1 MSSSSRQRLAGGLVI
16 GVAAIAFYIG
26 MQFKGPGLGG
36 SGSGDGGPAPGE
48 ASQPSTSGTTVPAVS
63 ADTDIAGD
71 EAVLAST
78 RPSSPAVPES
88 PRITVVISGDKY
100 LLSTTGDQAQATP
113 AELAEVARA
122 ALAATGDGQGIR
134 VRIFRK
140 KDATAGAK
148 LDLFSK
154 LNDAGIP
161 SEAIQ
166 DMKEFLD

>member
-1 MSSSSRQRLAGGLVI
+1 MATTTRQRLAGGFVV
-16 GVAAIAFYIG
+16 GVAALAFYIG
-26 MQFKGPGLGG
+26 TQFKGLGLGG
-36 SGSGDGGPAPGE
+36 SGSGDGGPVSGE
-48 ASQPSTSGTTVPAVS
+48 SSQPSISKGD
-63 ADTDIAGD
+63 DTPQAEPSDLAGD

-78 RPSSPAVPES
+78 HTPPAKTAPLVA
-88 PRITVVISGDKY
+88 IVISGDKY
-100 LLSTTGDQAQATP
+100 LLSATGEEATATP
-113 AELAEVARA
+113 AKLTDVARA
-122 ALAATGDGQGIR
+122 ALSTTGDGQGIR

>member
-1 MSSSSRQRLAGGLVI
+1 MATTTRQRLAGGFVI
-16 GVAAIAFYIG
+16 GVAALAFYIG
-26 MQFKGPGLGG
+26 TQFKGPGLGG
-36 SGSGDGGPAPGE
+36 SGSGDGGPVPDA
-48 ASQPSTSGTTVPAVS
+48 ASQPSVSKGTETPETSGS
-63 ADTDIAGD
+63 DLAGD

-78 RPSSPAVPES
+78 QSPAAKPASFVA
-88 PRITVVISGDKY
+88 VVISGDKY
-100 LLSTTGDQAQATP
+100 LLSATGDETQTTP
-113 AELAEVARA
+113 AELADVARA
-122 ALAATGDGQGIR
+122 AITAAGDGQGIR

-166 DMKEFLD
+166 DMREFLD